1 MEINMKRLLKILSI
15 VTCLCV
21 LLAIPTLASSVGTPV
36 IKNMLSQSE
45 GAISVQFNKI
55 TSVRG
60 YQIEYST
67 DASFNSIEK
76 VSTTKTSYTKKNLKP
91 GTKYYIR
98 IRAYRPQN
106 NVTIYGD
113 WSEVQSITTKG
124 IKQVVK
130 PESPANLNVNSPSKG
145 KIVVNYD
152 AVKDINSYEIQF
164 AKDKSFLNERIEK
177 EITNTTFTMA
187 GLDANVTYFVRVRSK
202 NDDASSDWSQTQTVI
217 VDNLERI
224 NLTRS
229 QWLSAVNSWC
239 NYMLNDGDW
248 IYSNSNNRKNV
259 NTAIKESHTSN
270 CALMVS
276 HALQRAGILKKGYS
290 FYSDGNGKIVG
301 TDAWNQLS
309 SVSTIIDAG
318 KKTAMKL
325 DLLPGDIVT
334 WDGHVNVYIG
344 KDSSGNLMWYDAS
357 SLMTKDQKHGSVFVS
372 FTRTSNDV
380 PVPST
385 GKPHIAYKIIRMNYK
400 K

>member
-1 MEINMKRLLKILSI
+1 MKRLLKVLPI
-15 VTCLCV
+15 VICLCA
-21 LLAIPTLASSVGTPV
+21 LLAVQTFASSVGTPV
-36 IKNMLSQSE
+36 IKNILSQST

-91 GTKYYIR
+91 ETKYYIR
-98 IRAYRPQN
+98 VRAYRPQN
-106 NVTIYGD
+106 NITTYGK
-113 WSEVQSITTKG
+113 WSEVKSITTKG
-124 IKQVVK
+124 VKQIIK

-145 KIVVNYD
+145 KIVVDYD
-152 AVKDINSYEIQF
+152 AVKGINSYEVQF
-164 AKDKSFLNERIEK
+164 AKDKSFLNGRIEK
-177 EITNTTFTMA
+177 ETTETTLTMT
-187 GLDANVTYFVRVRSK
+187 GLDVNATYFIRVRSK
-202 NDDASSDWSQTQTVI
+202 NDDTCSDWSQIQTVT
-217 VDNLERI
+217 VDSLERI

-229 QWLSAVNSWC
+229 QWLDAVNSWC

-248 IYSNSNNRKNV
+248 IYSNSNNKKNV

-318 KKTAMKL
+318 KKTAMEL
-325 DLLPGDIVT
+325 DLQPGDIVT
-334 WDGHVNVYIG
+334 WDSHVNVYIG

-357 SLMTKDQKHGSVFVS
+357 SLMTKDKKHGSVFVS
-372 FTRTSNDV
+372 FTRTNNDI